1 MKKLSRK
8 NEYSVEGSDGAS
20 ERAFELGRSYKL
32 ARISRASYQKSI
44 AFFGKW
50 FALGAPSKPE
60 IRLAC
65 SEAWPNLSSQSLKG
79 LVNGL
84 QECRTHLRRKWKHM
98 KTGDRTSKE
107 LRNLMQNIFGQAG
120 SCRQTIAEEDK
131 PEKAAPVLPTKRASK
146 LAKATPDPVA
156 QASSDEAKPAL
167 EKEKLAKAMA
177 PMPPG
182 LIIQRPAGSESE
194 RTEARD
200 KTLRCHYSVL
210 FSINTCQPTES
221 QDNQGGS
228 QKEACLQACKRPSKP
243 ENAVKKRPA
252 KSLEVATVSHWA
264 QSQSFGWMKATYAS
278 KKAYIVSKLEKAGK
292 PSCLVNVN
300 MDKGEKPSLLAQKLL
315 SKAAEAGL
323 SKEDIAQYKNGLLQE
338 A

>member
-1 MKKLSRK
+1 MGTLLKDRMALLKGHLSLEEAT
-8 NEYSVEGSDGAS
+8 NWPESPEQATEQYCS
-20 ERAFELGRSYKL
+20 
-32 ARISRASYQKSI
+32 
-44 AFFGKW
+44 FFGKW

-65 SEAWPNLSSQSLKG
+65 SEAWPKLSSQSLKG

-84 QECRTHLRRKWKHM
+84 QECRTHLRRKWKNM

-107 LRNLMQNIFGQAG
+107 LRDLMQNIFGQAG
-120 SCRQTIAEEDK
+120 SSSRKIAGSDK

-146 LAKATPDPVA
+146 LAKATPETVA
-156 QASSDEAKPAL
+156 EALSDEAKPAL

-177 PMPPG
+177 PRSQG
-182 LIIQRPAGSESE
+182 LIIQRAAGSESE
-194 RTEARD
+194 GTEASEAMTENCD
-200 KTLRCHYSVL
+200 VISVSSVASISASQLKAKTS
-210 FSINTCQPTES
+210 
-221 QDNQGGS
+221 
-228 QKEACLQACKRPSKP
+228 KEDLKKKPACKPSKALKRP
-243 ENAVKKRPA
+243 CKPAKAVKKRPA
-252 KSLEVATVSHWA
+252 KSLEVATVSHWV

-292 PSCLVNVN
+292 PSCLVNVS
-300 MDKGEKPSLLAQKLL
+300 MEKGEKQSLLVQKLL

-323 SKEDIAQYKNGLLQE
+323 SKEDIVQYKNDLLQE